1 MSWAIWKATPKI
13 KWITAQAQALKP
25 NANYSSKK
33 AGQFVGTERESLRL
47 KNCGKVSSFE
57 AMLSMEQKRDLAIG
71 KVVPKNRKVLG

>member
-1 MSWAIWKATPKI
+1 M
-13 KWITAQAQALKP
+13 
-25 NANYSSKK
+25 
-33 AGQFVGTERESLRL
+33 GTERESLRL